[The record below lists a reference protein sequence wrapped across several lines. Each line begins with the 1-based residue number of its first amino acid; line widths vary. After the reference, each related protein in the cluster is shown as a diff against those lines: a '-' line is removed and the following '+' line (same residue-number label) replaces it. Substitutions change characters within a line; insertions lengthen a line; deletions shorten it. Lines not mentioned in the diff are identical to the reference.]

1 MAELDTAVEAIR
13 REMIARGETP
23 ARMPQ
28 VAPLSVPAV
37 IERLN
42 HVQAIIRDVMRKDVH
57 FMQLPGTAKQTLTK
71 EGSEILLA
79 TFQIAV
85 DPLVEDLSTED
96 VVRYRVRCLG
106 IHTASGTVVGFG
118 LGACSSNEDKYKWRA
133 PVCQEEYD
141 ETPETRRRTKWFKG
155 KDRPFKAPQIRTNPE
170 EVANTILKMAKKRA
184 QIDLTLTCLAASDA
198 FRVPAPPKNGGG
210 AVGQHP
216 KMGSAAPGA
225 SNAVSQEPSKPA
237 GTGAE
242 AKSSD
247 APRPATSSQLGLIAK
262 KLDQSGISETYYL
275 ATFEIGRPE
284 ELPFEEV
291 DAVLKWIQANSP

>member
-1 MAELDTAVEAIR
+1 MAEFDDAVESIR

-23 ARMPQ
+23 AQMPSS
-28 VAPLSVPAV
+28 APLSVPAV

-42 HVQAIIRDVMRKDVH
+42 HVQSIIRDVMRRDVH
-57 FMQLPGTAKQTLTK
+57 FMQIPGTSKQTLTK
-71 EGSEILLA
+71 EGSEILLS

-85 DPLVEDLSTED
+85 DPEVEDLSTED
-96 VVRYRVRCLG
+96 VVRYRVRCRG

-155 KDRPFKAPQIRTNPE
+155 KDRPYKAPQIRTNPE

-198 FRVPAPPKNGGG
+198 FRMAPPPKNG
-210 AVGQHP
+210 AP
-216 KMGSAAPGA
+216 ASTSNPSAARTTP
-225 SNAVSQEPSKPA
+225 EPSKSA
-237 GTGAE
+237 GTDSA

-262 KLDQSGISETYYL
+262 KLDQAGISETYYL

-284 ELPFEEV
+284 ELTFEKV
-291 DAVLKWIQANSP
+291 DEALKWIQANSP